1 MTQPKNRLQPLDF
14 IIIYIGGAFLAGLI
28 QGPLRAAFPFFSGST
43 AGQLLSGLWL
53 QDGLMLALLILCLK
67 SHGAHWR
74 DIGAVWPEG
83 RGAILGAVFGGFAL
97 NALMMALVQLLNAI
111 LPGGLAPQNVQSYM
125 QPGDSLFTM
134 ILVIATM
141 GVFVPLV
148 EEFIFRG
155 YLYHS
160 LCNQI
165 PPRLAMLFCA
175 VIFGAAHLDWQRF
188 LPLAIGGWLLNVIA
202 LRYRSTFA
210 SAISHGVWNTIM
222 IILYYFAL

>member
-74 DIGAVWPEG
+74 DIGAVRPEG

-97 NALMMALVQLLNAI
+97 HALMMALVQLLNAI

-134 ILVIATM
+134 IFVIATM

-165 PPRLAMLFCA
+165 TPRLAMLFCA

-188 LPLAIGGWLLNVIA
+188 LPLALGGWLLNVIA

>member
-1 MTQPKNRLQPLDF
+1 MTQSQKRLQPLDF
-14 IIIYIGGAFLAGLI
+14 IIIYIGGAFLAGLL

-53 QDGLMLALLILCLK
+53 QDGLMLALLLLCLK

-74 DIGAVWPEG
+74 DIGAVRPQG

-97 NALMMALVQLLNAI
+97 YTLMMVLVQLLNAI

-125 QPGDSLFTM
+125 QPGDTLATM
-134 ILVIATM
+134 AFVVLTM
-141 GVFVPLV
+141 GVFVPIV

-160 LCNQI
+160 IAVQSS
-165 PPRLAMLFCA
+165 PQLAMLFTA
-175 VIFGAAHLDWQRF
+175 LIFGAAHLDWQRF

>member
-1 MTQPKNRLQPLDF
+1 MTQSQKRLQPLDF
-14 IIIYIGGAFLAGLI
+14 IIIYIGGAFLAGLL

-74 DIGAVWPEG
+74 DIGAVRPQG

-97 NALMMALVQLLNAI
+97 YTLMMVLVQLLNAI

-125 QPGDSLFTM
+125 QPGDTLATM
-134 ILVIATM
+134 AFVVLTM
-141 GVFVPLV
+141 GVFVPIV

-160 LCNQI
+160 IAVQSS
-165 PPRLAMLFCA
+165 PRLAMLFTA
-175 VIFGAAHLDWQRF
+175 LIFGAAHLDWQRF
-188 LPLAIGGWLLNVIA
+188 LPLAIGGWLLNIIA

>member
-74 DIGAVWPEG
+74 DIGAVRPEG

-97 NALMMALVQLLNAI
+97 HALMMALVQLLNAI

-134 ILVIATM
+134 IFVIATM

-188 LPLAIGGWLLNVIA
+188 LPLALGGWLLNVIA

>member
-28 QGPLRAAFPFFSGST
+28 QGPLRAAFPFFTDST
-43 AGQLLSGLWL
+43 AGLLVSGLWL
-53 QDGLMLALLILCLK
+53 QDGVMLALLVLCLK
-67 SHGAHWR
+67 SRGARWR
-74 DIGAVWPEG
+74 DIGARKPAG
-83 RGAILGAVFGGFAL
+83 RGAILGAALGGFAL
-97 NALMMALVQLLNAI
+97 YALMMALVQLLNAI

-134 ILVIATM
+134 IFVIITM

-188 LPLAIGGWLLNVIA
+188 LPLALGGWLLNVISV
-202 LRYRSTFA
+202 RYQSTFA
-210 SAISHGVWNTIM
+210 SAISHGVWNAVM
-222 IILYYFAL
+222 IVVYYLTL